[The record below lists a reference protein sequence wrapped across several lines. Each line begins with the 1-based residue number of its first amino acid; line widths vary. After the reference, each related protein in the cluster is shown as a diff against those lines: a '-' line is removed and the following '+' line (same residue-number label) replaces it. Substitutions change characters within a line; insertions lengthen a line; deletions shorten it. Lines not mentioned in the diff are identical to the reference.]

1 MVHSDLKNT
10 IDLIKNINK
19 LQLNFNNQ
27 NLSFK
32 EYSKN
37 SKYITFT
44 NQSGTDVNV
53 SLDELRNQYKSKYR
67 IDNES
72 SVDTSIFN
80 LNKNLNGGNMS
91 EEFSS
96 TSNNFM
102 SKINNVSNSF
112 VGGNNKEY
120 SETSNSTFLKS
131 KNSELSST
139 SINSLVGG
147 NNEFSET
154 SNSTFLKSKNSELSA
169 TSINSLLGG
178 NKEYSETSN
187 STFLKSKNSE
197 LSATS
202 INSLV
207 GGNNEFSETSNSTFL
222 KSKNSELSATSINSL
237 FGGNNNEFSITSL
250 DEASVFDSESEFN
263 NILKGGK
270 IDDISST
277 ISIPFDK
284 LKLNLSE
291 TDSINYRDSSTLNS
305 LSEIKNYNKN
315 NINDY
320 KVLDKLL
327 KQNGGANN
335 SNTNNS
341 NTNKSYTNNF
351 TKSYNINS
359 SSTSSICE

>member
-169 TSINSLLGG
+169 TSINSL
-178 NKEYSETSN
+178 
-187 STFLKSKNSE
+187 
-197 LSATS
+197 
-202 INSLV
+202 
-207 GGNNEFSETSNSTFL
+207 
-222 KSKNSELSATSINSL
+222 